1 MNRIHGCQI
10 ELLNMIMKKMG
21 AMAAF
26 LRSMCVC
33 FFFFFFSNAENKPL
47 SKPGPLD
54 IAVIMYTSGSTGLPK
69 GVMISHS
76 NIIAGITGMAE
87 RIPRLGYVTRPM
99 HMK

>member
-1 MNRIHGCQI
+1 
-10 ELLNMIMKKMG
+10 MIMKKMG
-21 AMAAF
+21 DMTTF
-26 LRSMCVC
+26 LRNVCVC
-33 FFFFFFSNAENKPL
+33 VYVFFFSNAENKPL

-87 RIPRLGYVTRPM
+87 RIPGLGYVTWSTR
-99 HMK
+99 MK